1 MINKEPV
8 WLWQVVG
15 RLGTN
20 PVLTPVGA
28 GCGGLESMGCRGGAG
43 QEAVRVALGAAFT
56 AGLVARGP
64 GGV

>member
-1 MINKEPV
+1 MALAGCGETWNQPCF
-8 WLWQVVG
+8 
-15 RLGTN
+15 N
-20 PVLTPVGA
+20 PS